1 MKIANMKLLV
11 GAFMALTLTMLSP
24 AVLAN
29 DNNDIRKAVVVKF
42 AKKSLLCKLLRKDR
56 WIQV

>member
-1 MKIANMKLLV
+1 MEIVNTKLLA

-29 DNNDIRKAVVVKF
+29 DNNDIRKTVVVKF
-42 AKKSLLCKLLRKDR
+42 AKSLLCKLLRKDR